1 MPKPDQQ
8 SGLTTGKAMRLDK
21 WLWAARFFK
30 TRSLA
35 SEAVSGG
42 KVSLNGS
49 RCQPGKRL
57 RVGDALRIRRGQEQ
71 FNVVVCN
78 LCDKRRGAPEAAL
91 LYTEDKASQQQRD
104 QLRRQRSA
112 GHTAPLHRPN
122 KQDRR
127 RLSKIKRQLTE

>member
-1 MPKPDQQ
+1 MPKSDQQ
-8 SGLTTGKAMRLDK
+8 PELTTSEAIRLDK

-49 RCQPGKRL
+49 RSQPGKRV
-57 RVGDALRIRRGQEQ
+57 RVGDTLRIRRGQEQ
-71 FNVVVCN
+71 FTVVVCA
-78 LCDKRRGAPEAAL
+78 LSDKRRGAPEAAL
-91 LYTEDKASQQQRD
+91 LYTEDKASRQQRD
-104 QLRRQRSA
+104 LLRRQRSA
-112 GHTAPLHRPN
+112 SHTAPPHRPS

>member
-8 SGLTTGKAMRLDK
+8 TELTTGEAMRLDK
-21 WLWAARFFK
+21 WLWVARFFK

-49 RCQPGKRL
+49 RSQPGKRL
-57 RVGDALRIRRGQEQ
+57 RAGDTLRIRRGQEQ
-71 FNVVVCN
+71 FTVVVCA

-91 LYTEDKASQQQRD
+91 LYREDEASQQQRD
-104 QLRRQRSA
+104 LLRRQRSA
-112 GHTAPLHRPN
+112 SHSAPLHRPN